1 MDLPDLVLVHGGA
14 HAADCWDLT
23 VAELACQEPKLR
35 VLAVDLPGRRR
46 KPADLTTITV
56 ADWVD
61 SVVEDVENA
70 LLGDVI
76 VVGHSMGGLTVPG
89 VVARL
94 GATRVREM
102 ILAAAFIPPQGS
114 SVVDTLGGPLAPLAR
129 MGTRIGKSTV
139 MPSAAA
145 KLTFW
150 NAMSRDQRRYA
161 VARLYPES
169 ARVVTE
175 RADRSD
181 LPAEVPRT
189 WIMTLRDRALSA
201 RQQRQCIKS
210 LGGVD
215 TLFCID
221 TCHDLMYSEPRQLAA
236 ILLER
241 CRFRARS

>member
-1 MDLPDLVLVHGGA
+1 
-14 HAADCWDLT
+14 LT

-35 VLAVDLPGRRR
+35 VLAVDLPGRGR
-46 KPADLTTITV
+46 KPADLTTVTI

-61 SVVEDVENA
+61 SVVAEVQDAGLADV
-70 LLGDVI
+70 V

-94 GATRVREM
+94 GASRVREM

-114 SVVDTLGGPLAPLAR
+114 AVVECLGGPLAPLAR
-129 MGTRIGKSTV
+129 MGPRILKSAM

-145 KLTFW
+145 KFAFW
-150 NAMSRDQRRYA
+150 NAMSRERRKYA
-161 VARLYPES
+161 LARLYPE
-169 ARVVTE
+169 AAGVITE
-175 RADRSD
+175 RVDRSD

-201 RQQRQCIKS
+201 RQQLRCITS

-215 TLFCID
+215 TLICLN
-221 TCHDLMYSEPRQLAA
+221 TCHDMMYSEPQRLAR
-236 ILLER
+236 ILLDR